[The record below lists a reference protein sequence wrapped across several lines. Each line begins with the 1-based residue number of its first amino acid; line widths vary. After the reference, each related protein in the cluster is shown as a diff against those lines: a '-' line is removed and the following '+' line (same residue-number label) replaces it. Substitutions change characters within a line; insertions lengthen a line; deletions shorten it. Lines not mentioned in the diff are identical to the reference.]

1 MKYIKS
7 FLLVFLSLIFISNSS
22 IYAAYSSP
30 YTEPTI
36 LIKYGSTGTGVK
48 WVQDLLKQ
56 NGYSLE
62 VDGAFGNI
70 TKNAVIHFQRYNNL
84 STDGIVGIQTRNA
97 LKKSVNYST
106 NTSTNISNTT
116 NTSNDIPTTN
126 QTISINKDMYTT
138 SSVNFRSGP
147 GTNYASKN
155 ILAKNTKV
163 YVYQA
168 KSNGWAYVKYNN
180 TIGYISSKYLSYKQ
194 STNST
199 STSTSTTTATG
210 LPTFER
216 NSNNLLTIIKNCKN
230 YYAKNNFYYSL
241 ANGVRSIPADQSKT
255 YDSKRYVDCSSF
267 VTWALYEY
275 ARANNLT
282 DMMKYFSYQRN
293 SATFASIG
301 ANGGNTYLTTVSS
314 LSNARPGDILVTD
327 GHVEFLSSHTKNSN
341 GSYTI
346 KVYNCG
352 SNASISVAGVTTSDT
367 KYPSQIKYILRV
379 K

>member
-7 FLLVFLSLIFISNSS
+7 FLLVFLSLIFISGSH

-30 YTEPTI
+30 YTEPTA
-36 LIKYGSTGTGVK
+36 LIKYGSTGSGVK

-56 NGYSLE
+56 NGYTLE
-62 VDGAFGNI
+62 IDGDFGNI
-70 TKNAVIHFQRYNNL
+70 TKNAVIHFQKYNNL
-84 STDGIVGIQTRNA
+84 SIDGIVGIQTKNA

-106 NTSTNISNTT
+106 NYSNTST
-116 NTSNDIPTTN
+116 DIPTTN

-138 SSVNFRSGP
+138 TSVNLRNGP
-147 GTNYASKN
+147 STNYSSKN
-155 ILAKNTKV
+155 ILDKNTKI

-168 KSNGWAYVKYNN
+168 RSNGWAYVKYNN
-180 TIGYISSKYLSYKQ
+180 TLGYISSKYLSYTQ
-194 STNST
+194 SATQAN
-199 STSTSTTTATG
+199 TSTTTTSATST

-301 ANGGNTYLTTVSS
+301 ANGGNAYLTTVSS

-352 SNASISVAGVTTSDT
+352 SNASISVAGITTSET
-367 KYPSQIKYILRV
+367 KYLSQIKYILRV

>member
-22 IYAAYSSP
+22 IYAAYSST

-116 NTSNDIPTTN
+116 STSNDIPTTN

-138 SSVNFRSGP
+138 ASVNFRSGP
-147 GTNYASKN
+147 STSYASKN

-199 STSTSTTTATG
+199 STNISTSTATG

-275 ARANNLT
+275 ARTNNLT
-282 DMMKYFSYQRN
+282 DMIKYFSYQRN

-301 ANGGNTYLTTVSS
+301 ASGGNAYLTTVSS
-314 LSNARPGDILVTD
+314 LSNARPGDILVTQ

-367 KYPSQIKYILRV
+367 KYESEIKCILRV

>member
-1 MKYIKS
+1 MKHIKT
-7 FLLVFLSLIFISNSS
+7 FLLVFISLIFISTTST
-22 IYAAYSSP
+22 YAAYSSP
-30 YTEPTI
+30 YAEPLT

-62 VDGAFGNI
+62 IDGDFGNI
-70 TKNAVIHFQRYNNL
+70 TKNAVIHFQKYNNL
-84 STDGIVGIQTRNA
+84 DTDGIVGSQTRNA

-106 NTSTNISNTT
+106 NTYNNSSNSS
-116 NTSNDIPTTN
+116 NTSNDIPTIN

-138 SSVNFRSGP
+138 ASVNFRSGP
-147 GTNYASKN
+147 GTNYSSKN
-155 ILAKNTKV
+155 VLAKNTKV

-168 KSNGWAYVKYNN
+168 KSSGWSYVKYNN
-180 TIGYISSKYLSYKQ
+180 TIGYISSKYLSYTQ
-194 STNST
+194 SSNATTNT
-199 STSTSTTTATG
+199 SSTTSTG

-216 NSNNLLTIIKNCKN
+216 NSKNLLTIIKNCKN

-267 VTWALYEY
+267 VTWVLYEY

-282 DMMKYFSYQRN
+282 NMMNYFSYQRN

-301 ANGGNTYLTTVSS
+301 GNGGNAYLTTVSS
-314 LSNARPGDILVTD
+314 LSEARPGDILVTQ

>member
-7 FLLVFLSLIFISNSS
+7 FLFIFLSFVFVFGFNQTVEDAYTS
-22 IYAAYSSP
+22 IYS
-30 YTEPTI
+30 EPTV
-36 LIKYGSTGTGVK
+36 LIKYGATGNGVK

-56 NGYSLE
+56 NGYSIE
-62 VDGAFGNI
+62 IDGEFGNI
-70 TKNAVIHFQRYNNL
+70 TKNAVIHFQKYNNL
-84 STDGIVGIQTRNA
+84 DTDGIVGSLTRNA
-97 LKKSVNYST
+97 LKKAVDYST
-106 NTSTNISNTT
+106 T
-116 NTSNDIPTTN
+116 TSNLT
-126 QTISINKDMYTT
+126 QTINKYMYTT
-138 SSVNFRSGP
+138 DAVNFRAGP
-147 GTNYASKN
+147 GTNYTSKS

-163 YVYQA
+163 YVYQTR
-168 KSNGWAYVKYNN
+168 SNGWSYVKYNN
-180 TIGYISSKYLSYKQ
+180 TLGYISSKYLSYTQ
-194 STNST
+194 TANVT
-199 STSTSTTTATG
+199 TSTTSSS
-210 LPTFER
+210 LPTFIR
-216 NSNNLLTIIKNCKN
+216 NSNNLLTIIKNCKS

-275 ARANNLT
+275 AKANNLT

-301 ANGGNTYLTTVSS
+301 ENGGNSYLTTVSS
-314 LSNARPGDILVTD
+314 LSNAKAGDILVTQ
-327 GHVEFLSSHTKNSN
+327 GHVEFLSSYTKNSN

-352 SNASISVAGVTTSDT
+352 SNASIAVDGVTTSDT
-367 KYPSQIKYILRV
+367 KYPSEIKCILRV

>member
-1 MKYIKS
+1 MKHIKT
-7 FLLVFLSLIFISNSS
+7 FLLVLISFIFISTTST
-22 IYAAYSSP
+22 YAAYSSP
-30 YTEPTI
+30 YNEPST

-56 NGYSLE
+56 NGYTLE
-62 VDGAFGNI
+62 IDGDFGNI
-70 TKNAVIHFQRYNNL
+70 TKNAVIHFQKYNNL
-84 STDGIVGIQTRNA
+84 DADGIVGTLTRNA
-97 LKKSVNYST
+97 LKKSVNYSSST
-106 NTSTNISNTT
+106 NNTSSS
-116 NTSNDIPTTN
+116 TSTDIPATN

-138 SSVNFRSGP
+138 SAVNFRNGP
-147 GTNYASKN
+147 GTNYSSKN
-155 ILAKNTKV
+155 ILSKNTKV

-168 KSNGWAYVKYNN
+168 KSNGWSYVKYNN
-180 TIGYISSKYLSYKQ
+180 SIGYISSRYLSYTQ
-194 STNST
+194 TTNST
-199 STSTSTTTATG
+199 TSNTTPTTSTE
-210 LPTFER
+210 LPAFER
-216 NSNNLLTIIKNCKN
+216 NSKNLLTIIKNCKN

-275 ARANNLT
+275 ARANNLN
-282 DMMKYFSYQRN
+282 DMMNYFSYQRN

-301 ANGGNTYLTTVSS
+301 ANGGNTYLTTVCS
-314 LSNARPGDILVTD
+314 LSEARPGDILVTQ

-352 SNASISVAGVTTSDT
+352 SNASISVPGVTTSDT